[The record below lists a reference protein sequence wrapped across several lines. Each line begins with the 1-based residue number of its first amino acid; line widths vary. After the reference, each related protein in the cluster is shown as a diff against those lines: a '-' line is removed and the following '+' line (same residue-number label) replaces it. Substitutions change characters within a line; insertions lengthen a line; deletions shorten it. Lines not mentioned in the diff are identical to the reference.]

1 MDKLPSPTWVLAAL
15 ATLGAPEMAATT
27 ARSAP
32 GDPSERV
39 AIHRASPTL
48 PNAEMTEVDEEA
60 RTFTVAVVFSAADLE
75 KLPAVGSYIDVTYA
89 EAPGGG
95 PLRASNLDL
104 SKSNVN

>member
-75 KLPAVGSYIDVTYA
+75 KLPAVGRGPGLDHPAGQVLGA
-89 EAPGGG
+89 AHGLAARPGGV
-95 PLRASNLDL
+95 P
-104 SKSNVN
+104 